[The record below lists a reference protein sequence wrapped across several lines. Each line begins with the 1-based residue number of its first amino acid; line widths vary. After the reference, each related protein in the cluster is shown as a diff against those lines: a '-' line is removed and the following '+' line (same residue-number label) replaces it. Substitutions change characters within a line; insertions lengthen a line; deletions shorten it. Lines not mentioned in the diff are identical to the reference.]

1 MGEQTESRFK
11 KGLDNEF
18 IADLE
23 RALET
28 VSYLCSKLK
37 NRTYANN

>member
-1 MGEQTESRFK
+1 MGKQTESRFK
-11 KGLDNEF
+11 KGVNTDF
-18 IADLE
+18 IADFK

-37 NRTYANN
+37 NRTYANK